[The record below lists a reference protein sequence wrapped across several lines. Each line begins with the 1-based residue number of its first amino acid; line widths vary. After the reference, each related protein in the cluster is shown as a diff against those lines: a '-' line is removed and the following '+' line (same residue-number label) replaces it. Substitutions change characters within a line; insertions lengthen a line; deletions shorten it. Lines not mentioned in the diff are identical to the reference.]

1 MPQIALYRDA
11 RGYIDPSRWDDGM
24 PVLFTNYA
32 FSGSQNQ
39 YDSDNTQRQYLNM
52 QNGANIGPG
61 GCAIIPPGRTTIT
74 THAGRA
80 LIAGCSGIS
89 KV

>member
-1 MPQIALYRDA
+1 
-11 RGYIDPSRWDDGM
+11 M

-52 QNGANIGPG
+52 QNGANIGPW
-61 GCAIIPPGRTTIT
+61 RLRNYSTWTIT
-74 THAGRA
+74 TDATHAGRA

-89 KV
+89 KA